1 MLSETL
7 NHVFAHL
14 REICGPSNQ
23 PIYTSS
29 DVLINK
35 KKTIV
40 LGPGIHT
47 MPRLPNIWVSGLAL
61 LVPAFFSGAI
71 AAPESCQVA
80 ETIPALS
87 LEIDEELSV
96 TADRAEVNADGV
108 SSFTGT
114 VTVTKGVQ
122 QIEAN
127 EASYDPATG
136 KFRVNGRA
144 TYREPGFEVSAD
156 DAKYDATIGEIEFGN
171 ATFEIPGLPAKGEAV
186 GVKADGDGKMA
197 MDQIIYT
204 TCMEKNPDWEL
215 RARDLD
221 LDVRESRGVA
231 RKVSL
236 YFKDVPIA
244 FLPYISFPLDKT
256 RKSGLLFPEFG
267 NSDNSGTELSIPFY
281 WNIAPNYDATITPR
295 YLSDRGMQWNGEGRY
310 LTRKSRGEAE
320 FQFLKDDDKFGKN
333 RRYSRLQHVTD
344 LPLGWRVSADVQEVS
359 DRSYFED
366 LGTGTDVTSQTH
378 LLRNLE
384 LAYLGQNWQLLAR
397 GRNYQTIDSGI
408 RDPDKPYERLPQV
421 VARGRW
427 DDGLL
432 GLSYGVYSEFVDF
445 GHDVNV
451 EGWRVLVEPE
461 ISLPMEGPGYFLEPK
476 VAWRHT
482 RYDLDDRGPD
492 EDDTPTMTA
501 PIFSIDGGLIFERH
515 SDEGNYVQTIEPRV
529 LYANIPSR
537 GQDSMPLFDS
547 GNPDFNMVQL
557 FRPNRFVGGD
567 RLGDTD
573 QISVGVTTR
582 MLASETGR
590 EFLTATLGQ
599 AFYLSNRSVGLV
611 GENPDSDNESDIV
624 AEIGLDIFKNWN
636 ANFGYQW
643 DRSDQETSL
652 AEARVQ
658 YQPAANKVVNLT
670 YRYRPALLEQA
681 ELSLGWPV
689 TYNWSFVGSI
699 EYSLRDTSTV
709 DRLLGIQY
717 ESCCWAARLASRR
730 QVSNRDGTFDTSV
743 MLQLEFKGLAGI
755 GANAR
760 KRFEGDIL
768 GYSVYE

>member
-1 MLSETL
+1 MLARIFHTL
-7 NHVFAHL
+7 SDALIDKRKTNTM
-14 REICGPSNQ
+14 RYEIRA
-23 PIYTSS
+23 
-29 DVLINK
+29 L
-35 KKTIV
+35 
-40 LGPGIHT
+40 
-47 MPRLPNIWVSGLAL
+47 PRSLCACASGLAL
-61 LVPAFFSGAI
+61 LLPGLFSTAT
-71 AAPESCQVA
+71 AAPRSCQVA
-80 ETIPALS
+80 QTLPTLS
-87 LEIDEELSV
+87 VENGEKLFV
-96 TADRAEVNADGV
+96 TADRAEVTADGV
-108 SSFTGT
+108 STFQGK
-114 VTVTKGVQ
+114 VTVTRGVQ
-122 QIEAN
+122 QIAADEAI
-127 EASYDPATG
+127 YDPASG
-136 KFRVNGRA
+136 KISVNGRA

-156 DAKYDATIGEIEFGN
+156 DAKYDAALGKIEFGK
-171 ATFEIPGLPAKGEAV
+171 ATFEIPGLPAKGEAEA
-186 GVKADGDGKMA
+186 VKAGGDGKMS

-204 TCMEKNPDWEL
+204 TCLEKNPDWEL

-221 LDVRESRGVA
+221 LDLRESHGVA

-236 YFKDVPIA
+236 YFKDIPILY
-244 FLPYISFPLDKT
+244 LPYISFPLDKT

-267 NSDNSGTELSIPFY
+267 NSDNSGTEISVPFY
-281 WNIAPNYDATITPR
+281 WNIAPNYDAIITPR

-310 LTRKSRGEAE
+310 LTRTSRGEVE
-320 FQFLKDDDKFGKN
+320 FQYLKDDDKFGKN
-333 RRYSRLQHVTD
+333 RRYSRVQHVTD
-344 LPLGWRVSADVQEVS
+344 LPLGWRVSADIQEVS

-366 LGTGTDVTSQTH
+366 LGTGTDITSQTH

-384 LAYLGQNWQLLAR
+384 LAYLGDNWQLLAR

-432 GLSYGVYSEFVDF
+432 GLSYGIYSEFVDF
-445 GHDVNV
+445 RHDVNV

-461 ISLPMEGPGYFLEPK
+461 VSLPIEGPGYFLEPK

-482 RYDLDDRGPD
+482 RYELDDRGPD

-501 PIFSIDGGLIFERH
+501 PIFSIDGGLIFERE

-537 GQDSMPLFDS
+537 GQNSMPLFDT
-547 GNPDFNMVQL
+547 GDPDFNMVQL

-567 RLGDTD
+567 RLGDTE
-573 QISVGVTTR
+573 QISIGVTTR
-582 MLASETGR
+582 MINAETGR

-599 AFYLSNRSVGLV
+599 AFYLSNRNVSLTGD
-611 GENPDSDNESDIV
+611 NPDSDNESDIV

-636 ANFGYQW
+636 ADFGYQW
-643 DRSDQETSL
+643 DRSDQDTSL

-658 YQPAANKVVNLT
+658 YQPAPNKVVNLT

-689 TYNWSFVGSI
+689 TNSWSFVGSI

-743 MLQLEFKGLAGI
+743 MLQLEFKGLAGV

>member
-1 MLSETL
+1 ML
-7 NHVFAHL
+7 
-14 REICGPSNQ
+14 
-23 PIYTSS
+23 
-29 DVLINK
+29 
-35 KKTIV
+35 
-40 LGPGIHT
+40 PG
-47 MPRLPNIWVSGLAL
+47 
-61 LVPAFFSGAI
+61 FFSVAT
-71 AAPESCQVA
+71 AAPQSCQVA
-80 ETIPALS
+80 QPLPTLS
-87 LEIDEELSV
+87 IENGDQLSV
-96 TADRAEVNADGV
+96 TADEAEVTSDGV
-108 SSFTGT
+108 SNFRGN
-114 VTVTKGVQ
+114 VTVTRGVQ

-136 KFRVNGRA
+136 KISVRGRA
-144 TYREPGFEVSAD
+144 TYREPGLEVSAD
-156 DAKYDATIGEIEFGN
+156 DAKYDSVLGEMEFGN
-171 ATFEIPGLPAKGEAV
+171 ATFEIPGLPAKGEAS
-186 GVKADGDGKMA
+186 GVKANGDGTLS
-197 MDQIIYT
+197 MDEIIYT
-204 TCMEKNPDWEL
+204 TCIEKNPDWEL

-221 LDVRESRGVA
+221 LDVRKSEGVA

-244 FLPYISFPLDKT
+244 YLPYLSFPLDKT

-267 NSDNSGTELSIPFY
+267 NSDNSGTELSVPFY

-295 YLSDRGMQWNGEGRY
+295 FLSDRGMQWNGMGRY
-310 LTRKSRGEAE
+310 LTPASRGEVE
-320 FQFLKDDDKFGKN
+320 FQYLKDDDKFGKT
-333 RRYSRLQHVTD
+333 RRYSRIQHVTD
-344 LPLGWRVSADVQEVS
+344 LPLGWRASANIQEVS

-378 LLRNLE
+378 LLRNVE
-384 LAYLGQNWQLLAR
+384 LAYLSENWQLLAR

-408 RDPDKPYERLPQV
+408 SDVDKPYERLPQV

-427 DDGLL
+427 DNGLL
-432 GLSYGVYSEFVDF
+432 GLSYGIYSEFVDF
-445 GHDVNV
+445 SHDVDV

-461 ISLPMEGPGYFLEPK
+461 VSLPIEGPGYFLEPK

-482 RYDLDDRGPD
+482 RYDLDDRDPD
-492 EDDTPTMTA
+492 EDDSPTMTA
-501 PIFSIDGGLIFERH
+501 PIFSIDGGLIFERE
-515 SDEGNYVQTIEPRV
+515 SDEGHYVQTIEPRV

-537 GQDSMPLFDS
+537 NQDSMPLFDT
-547 GNPDFNMVQL
+547 GDPDFNMVQL

-567 RLGDTD
+567 RLGDTE
-573 QISVGVTTR
+573 QISIGVTTR
-582 MLASETGR
+582 MINAETGR

-599 AFYLSNRSVGLV
+599 AFYLSNRSVTLDG
-611 GENPDSDNESDIV
+611 GNADSDNESDIV
-624 AEIGLDIFKNWN
+624 AEVGLDIFKNWN
-636 ANFGYQW
+636 ADFGYQW
-643 DRSDQETSL
+643 DRADQKTSL

-689 TYNWSFVGSI
+689 IDNWSFVGSI

-709 DRLLGIQY
+709 DRLLGVQY
-717 ESCCWAARLASRR
+717 ESCCWAARIASRR

-743 MLQLEFKGLAGI
+743 MLQLEFKGLAGL